1 MNSVNGIGVQIKVRV
16 HGLAGHPFKGLLL
29 HVPNGQTVEALQAA
43 SLHVQFI
50 WSFGPPS
57 HTKANGHSTESWV
70 CSFPGR
76 ARILQGCV
84 PCAART
90 AGQAARKAARLN

>member
-1 MNSVNGIGVQIKVRV
+1 MGISRAIKMSVAGLMNSVNGIGVQIKVRV

-70 CSFPGR
+70 CSTMSKGE
-76 ARILQGCV
+76 
-84 PCAART
+84 
-90 AGQAARKAARLN
+90 KSN